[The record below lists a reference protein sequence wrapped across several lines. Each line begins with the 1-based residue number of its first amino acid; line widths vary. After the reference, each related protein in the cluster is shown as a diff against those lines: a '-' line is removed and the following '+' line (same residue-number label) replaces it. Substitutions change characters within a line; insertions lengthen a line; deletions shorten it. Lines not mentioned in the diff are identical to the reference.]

1 MKQLFVF
8 VMAGLLLVTAA
19 PAAQAEGTLERISA
33 RGGVNL
39 GYREDRPPI
48 SFRNDQGEVVG
59 YAIDLCLRV
68 VAAIKE
74 KLERP
79 DLAVTYVPVTAEDR
93 FQKIQDGAIDVL
105 CGPTTKTLARQE
117 LVDFTN
123 LTFVTGGTLMSLA
136 DSPVPGIAGLQGKK
150 VAVVEGTTT
159 IETLSARL
167 KEALSDAEVVPVAT
181 AQEGLDALASGKVK
195 AFASDQ
201 VVLIGLILTSKSD
214 QRFAISKELFSF
226 EPFALAV
233 PRNDADFRLVANA
246 ALAQLYRSGEI
257 TPIYQRWFTRFGKE
271 VPNLLK
277 ALYRLN
283 ATPE

>member
-1 MKQLFVF
+1 MKHLLVLM
-8 VMAGLLLVTAA
+8 MAGLLVAATA
-19 PAAQAEGTLERISA
+19 PSAQAEGTLERIEK

-48 SFRNDQGEVVG
+48 SFRNEQGEVVG

-68 VAAIKE
+68 VASIKD
-74 KLERP
+74 KLGRP
-79 DLAVTYVPVTAEDR
+79 DLAVTYVPVTAENR
-93 FQKIQDGAIDVL
+93 FQQIQDGAIDVL

-117 LVDFTN
+117 QVDFTN

-136 DSPVPGIAGLQGKK
+136 DKPVPGIAGLQGKK

-159 IETLSARL
+159 IETLRERL
-167 KEALSDAEVVPVAT
+167 KAALSDAEVLPVAT
-181 AQEGLDALASGKVK
+181 AQEGLDALVAGTVD

-201 VVLIGLILTSKSD
+201 VVLIGLVLTSTSD

-257 TPIYQRWFTRFGKE
+257 TLIYQRWFTRFGKE
-271 VPNLLK
+271 VPDLLQ